1 MLRKK
6 KKTIWENPDYMKIRT
21 LNQMFEINESQRRL
35 KLIDGGEYQKQ
46 YNDIAKKVEE
56 IEITYNTY
64 KAFDEIMGHPLQT
77 IDDMMEIFHD

>member
-1 MLRKK
+1 
-6 KKTIWENPDYMKIRT
+6 MKIRT

-64 KAFDEIMGHPLQT
+64 TVFDEIMGHPLQT
-77 IDDMMEIFHD
+77 IDDMMEIFHE

>member
-1 MLRKK
+1 MLGKK

-46 YNDIAKKVEE
+46 YNDIAKRVEE
-56 IEITYNTY
+56 MEIAHN
-64 KAFDEIMGHPLQT
+64 AFNEMMGHPLQK